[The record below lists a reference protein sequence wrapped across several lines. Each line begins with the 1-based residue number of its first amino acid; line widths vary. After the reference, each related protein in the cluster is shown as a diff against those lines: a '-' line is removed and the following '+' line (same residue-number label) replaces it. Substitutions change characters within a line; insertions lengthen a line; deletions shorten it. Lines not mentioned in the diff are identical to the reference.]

1 LSRTPALIGSEPG
14 LEVMAPGAAA
24 HHAVVVERDGA
35 FVLRHGGSAQGAFLA
50 GEPVEETV
58 LHDGDIIQLGPGGPQ
73 LRFQLEGEKPPPP
86 PRAPGLTIPP
96 VLRTRLGPPRAS
108 RAFRAV
114 LAALLAA
121 SLGFLVWTYRQ
132 SRRLE
137 AEMARLSAA
146 VRGAEEERRA
156 FQLRVEEERHR
167 FRKERR
173 ALEERLEGARRREAE
188 LSARLSEA
196 ATGEVQA
203 LKDELTAT
211 RGRLESLETE
221 RAAAE
226 RIIREYGAGVCLIQG
241 SYAFYDA
248 SDRPL
253 RYRVDASGMAL
264 RNTDGTYELDVAGGG
279 GVHTTLYFG
288 TGFLVDRRGL
298 VLTNRHVG
306 EPWWKDGAADLLA
319 SEGFRPR
326 LTTFRA
332 FFPQEAAPLPL
343 AVERLS
349 ERADLALLRID
360 VGKRKIPVLPIDA
373 RRAAAVPGR
382 PVVLVGYPT
391 GLEAILAKADASVVR
406 QILENAGT
414 NPERVTEALSRK
426 GLIRPSTTQGHIGDV
441 TRTDIVFDAP
451 TTEGGSG
458 GPVFNK
464 AGAVIAV
471 EYAVLQKFGGNAF
484 GVPIQYVAELL
495 RPPKKPTSR

>member
-1 LSRTPALIGSEPG
+1 
-14 LEVMAPGAAA
+14 
-24 HHAVVVERDGA
+24 VV
-35 FVLRHGGSAQGAFLA
+35 LGG
-50 GEPVEETV
+50 
-58 LHDGDIIQLGPGGPQ
+58 
-73 LRFQLEGEKPPPP
+73 
-86 PRAPGLTIPP
+86 
-96 VLRTRLGPPRAS
+96 
-108 RAFRAV
+108 
-114 LAALLAA
+114 LLAV
-121 SLGFLVWTYRQ
+121 SIGLLGWTYRQ

-137 AEMARLSAA
+137 GEMARLAA
-146 VRGAEEERRA
+146 TVRAAEDERRA

-167 FRKERR
+167 FRRERR
-173 ALEERLEGARRREAE
+173 ALEERLEEARRREAE
-188 LSARLSEA
+188 LSERLAQA
-196 ATGEVQA
+196 ASGEVQA
-203 LKDELTAT
+203 LKDELGAT

-221 RAAAE
+221 QAAAE

-241 SYAFYDA
+241 SYAFYDT

-253 RYRVDASGMAL
+253 RYRLDASGLAI
-264 RNTDGTYELDVAGGG
+264 RNADGTYELEVAGGG
-279 GVHTTLYFG
+279 GVHITMYMG

-306 EPWWKDGAADLLA
+306 EPWWKDGAADLLT
-319 SEGFRPR
+319 SQGFRPR
-326 LTTFRA
+326 LMTFRA
-332 FFPQEAAPLPL
+332 FFPQEPAPLPL

-349 ERADLALLRID
+349 ERADLALLRIQ

-406 QILENAGT
+406 QILETAGT

-441 TRTDIVFDAP
+441 TGTDIVFDAP

-484 GVPIQYVAELL
+484 AVPMQYAAELL
-495 RPPKKPTSR
+495 RPPRKPRSR